1 MRLIQFEITQCK
13 SIFFKKP
20 LHSKANYLHHIRVC
34 YDNQILKY
42 EERSKKGY
50 SEAHSLHRKRQ
61 FLKLLRCSY
70 IWSFLLLYGPFFQLP
85 LSEMPQLFLIVDFCH
100 CSLLHLHLR

>member
-1 MRLIQFEITQCK
+1 MRLIQFEITHSAK
-13 SIFFKKP
+13 VSFKKNP

-50 SEAHSLHRKRQ
+50 GEAHSLYRKRQ
-61 FLKLLRCSY
+61 LLKLL
-70 IWSFLLLYGPFFQLP
+70 
-85 LSEMPQLFLIVDFCH
+85 
-100 CSLLHLHLR
+100 